1 MCSTLPSP
9 RINPELQCQHT
20 WSSKQCSAGIPSV
33 TPSISVS
40 LTVWLCI
47 LIWATEVF
55 SFFHFFSYLW
65 LCLNTQMACYPS
77 FTLGWVLSI
86 WSPVVAA
93 PWCCLCSFPFAKT
106 LHLPKAYFTSQYSS
120 VVWVYLFL
128 WFAGYS
134 YELLL
139 IEDHLSP
146 SCLLKLLE

>member
-1 MCSTLPSP
+1 MCSTLPDP

-93 PWCCLCSFPFAKT
+93 PDAACVPFLLLRLCISRKLISHLNIHLLSEFTCFFGLQGIHMSCCLSKT
-106 LHLPKAYFTSQYSS
+106 TYHQA
-120 VVWVYLFL
+120 VY
-128 WFAGYS
+128 
-134 YELLL
+134 
-139 IEDHLSP
+139 
-146 SCLLKLLE
+146 